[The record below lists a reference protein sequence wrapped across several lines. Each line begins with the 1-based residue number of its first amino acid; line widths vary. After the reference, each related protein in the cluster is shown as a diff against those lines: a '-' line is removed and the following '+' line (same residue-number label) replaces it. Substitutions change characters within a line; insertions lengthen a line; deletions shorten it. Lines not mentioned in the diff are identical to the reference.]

1 MHDFFTLDFRYADN
15 ISLAEKEQ
23 ERTVEAACKAQ
34 SLLES
39 QSGPGN
45 EFLGWL
51 ELPSLISPDLLAEI
65 ESVAALMQKAEALLV
80 IGIGG
85 SYLGSKAVLTALQA
99 PFKKPKLPL
108 YFAGH
113 HLDASYHQ
121 ELLELLR
128 EKRYALNIISKS
140 GTTTEPALAFRLF
153 WENLSR
159 NFSTQELRELVF
171 VTTDAK
177 KGSLR
182 KFVEKYNLRSFVIPE
197 DVGGRYS
204 VFTPVG
210 LVPLAAAGIS
220 VSKLIEGA
228 CAMRAQ
234 LRSTDFNKNPALQY
248 AAYRNRAYHQA
259 GKKIEILVSYQ
270 QNLSYLCEWWKQLF
284 GESEGKTKNCIFP
297 AAVTFT
303 TDLHSLGQW
312 IQEGEPNI
320 FQTVLDIENVEGP
333 LIPATEDNIDGLN
346 YLEGKKL
353 HSINRSATE
362 ATLSAHQAGQVPCLC
377 IRIPALNEET
387 LGALLYFFEYS
398 CALSAYMFG
407 LNPFDQPGVEAYK
420 QNMFR
425 LLAKL

>member
-1 MHDFFTLDFRYADN
+1 MHDFFRLDFSYTDKLSITEEETAQSTLR
-15 ISLAEKEQ
+15 
-23 ERTVEAACKAQ
+23 AQ

-39 QSGPGN
+39 RSGAGS

-51 ELPSLISPDLLAEI
+51 ELPFTVSKDLLSEI
-65 ESVAALMQKAEALLV
+65 ERAAALIQKAEALLV

-85 SYLGSKAVLTALQA
+85 SYLGTRAVLTALQA

-113 HLDASYHQ
+113 HLDSAYHQ
-121 ELLELLR
+121 ELLEFLDKR
-128 EKRYALNIISKS
+128 RYAVNIISKS
-140 GTTTEPALAFRLF
+140 GTTTEPALAFRIF
-153 WENLSR
+153 WEKLRQS
-159 NFSTQELRELVF
+159 FSAEDLRDLVF
-171 VTTDAK
+171 ATTDAK

-182 KFVEKYNLRSFVIPE
+182 KFVEKHNLRSFVIPD

-210 LVPLAAAGIS
+210 LLPLAAAGIS
-220 VSKLIEGA
+220 ISKLIKGA
-228 CAMRAQ
+228 CAMRTR
-234 LRSTDFNKNPALQY
+234 LKSTDFSSNPALQY
-248 AAYRNRAYHQA
+248 AAYRNRAYQA
-259 GKKIEILVSYQ
+259 GKKIEILASYQ
-270 QNLSYLCEWWKQLF
+270 QNLFYLCEWWKQLF

-312 IQEGEPNI
+312 IQEGERNI
-320 FQTVLDIENVEGP
+320 FETVLDIESVPGP
-333 LIPATEDNIDGLN
+333 SIPDLEDNTDGFN
-346 YLEGKKL
+346 YLEGQKL
-353 HSINRSATE
+353 HSINRSASE
-362 ATLSAHQAGQVPCLC
+362 ASLIAHSEGRVPCLC
-377 IRIPALNEET
+377 IRIPKLNEET

-398 CALSAYMFG
+398 CALSAYTFG